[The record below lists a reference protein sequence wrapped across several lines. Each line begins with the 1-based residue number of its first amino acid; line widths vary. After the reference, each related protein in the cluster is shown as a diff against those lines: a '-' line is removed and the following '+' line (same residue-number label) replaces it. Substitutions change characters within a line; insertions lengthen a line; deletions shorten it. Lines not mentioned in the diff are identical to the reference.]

1 MTLRPLLFCLLA
13 SASFLPLP
21 ALAQTDPGA
30 MERMDRL
37 EHDLQLLQR
46 QVAQGGPA
54 TGGADTGAPIT
65 NSNQLEMRLTG
76 IEDQIRELRGN
87 VEQNQNEVRKL
98 ADNLDRFQK
107 DTEFRLNQQP
117 AAGAAAAPAP
127 VGPPKIVS
135 NIPGQQGAPVV
146 AMQYKADAP
155 QPPEADS
162 LGEENKDPTR
172 GDPSKKKVVPG
183 ELKSNFATPRDHYN
197 YAFRLLN
204 QTQYEQAAASFDD
217 FVAKYPKDALVGNA
231 YYWGGETYYIRRD
244 YVKSADYFRQGYEA
258 MPEGPKAADNLYK
271 LALSLNALDRAKE
284 GCVVLQEVVAKFKK
298 TSTNIA
304 AKAEQELKSSACRKG

>member
-1 MTLRPLLFCLLA
+1 MNFLRFVFSLFVTASLL
-13 SASFLPLP
+13 SLP
-21 ALAQTDPGA
+21 AFAQNDPAA

-37 EHDLQLLQR
+37 EHDIELLQR
-46 QVAQGGPA
+46 QVAQGGTPMATSSDATAAPLPA
-54 TGGADTGAPIT
+54 
-65 NSNQLEMRLTG
+65 NSNQIDVRLSA
-76 IEDQIRELRGN
+76 IEDQMRELRGS
-87 VEQNQNEVRKL
+87 VEQAQNEARK
-98 ADNLDRFQK
+98 ASENLDKFQK
-107 DTEFRLNQQP
+107 DTEFRLNQAAATPVP
-117 AAGAAAAPAP
+117 APVAALAPVAAADTAAAAPAP
-127 VGPPKIVS
+127 APAEGDAASQDS
-135 NIPGQQGAPVV
+135 N
-146 AMQYKADAP
+146 
-155 QPPEADS
+155 
-162 LGEENKDPTR
+162 DPTR
-172 GDPSKKKVVPG
+172 GDPSKKKALPG
-183 ELKSNFATPRDHYN
+183 ALKSNFPTPREHYN

-298 TSTNIA
+298 TSTNIS
-304 AKAEQELKSSACRKG
+304 AKAEQELKSSTCHKG